1 MTEIVVSV
9 LEQAIADKKA
19 EQEKRER
26 EKTKAQEIKQ
36 EKDTLQEAGAASQ
49 KGAGT

>member
-19 EQEKRER
+19 EQEKEGAG
-26 EKTKAQEIKQ
+26 ENKGAGNKTGKGYF
-36 EKDTLQEAGAASQ
+36 AGSRSRIT